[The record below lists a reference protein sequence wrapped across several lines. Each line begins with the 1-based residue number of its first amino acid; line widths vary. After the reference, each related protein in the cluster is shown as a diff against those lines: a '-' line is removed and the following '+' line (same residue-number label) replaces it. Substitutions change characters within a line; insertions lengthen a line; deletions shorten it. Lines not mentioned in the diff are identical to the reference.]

1 MLDILYEADAIFV
14 RAVRHFENWSDCVQ
28 RQIDVKGEGVSQKMR
43 KNEWN
48 GKKKQQLMFK

>member
-14 RAVRHFENWSDCVQ
+14 GAVRHFENRSDCAQ
-28 RQIDVKGEGVSQKMR
+28 RQIDVKGEGLSQKMR